1 MTEKNK
7 LKLIL
12 KKILSNSPFL
22 YKFFQKFYRNY
33 KYGTYFT
40 PINLDENTQFIVNAK
55 AFKLDLKNFNKFK
68 NKNDYFLISKNKQIK
83 NYSTKKL
90 EKLLHMI
97 KVDKK
102 DVAYDGDSF
111 AQVEITSKGFLEN
124 YLNKKPI
131 KNYPRGFFYFKDGFK
146 IGNIGCNHRSYN
158 FNGSFILPSGGE
170 TIGDQGNVTNR
181 LKYIPNLQ
189 NKTFLDIGSE
199 EGYAVFDAI
208 KKGAKFAKGLN
219 IKELKEYDFFPE
231 YSRPSKITAR
241 ERNEI
246 DKTQK
251 FLIKEYGLQNESNL
265 KFEYRNIYDL
275 SDERFDFVFC
285 FGVLYHLKN
294 PYLALENLYKVT
306 NETLIIET
314 QGIKND
320 KYLNARVYEGDGFI
334 RHSSNSLAYLLKMA
348 GFEKVDILLDAY
360 DPSMK
365 IMNIILKAQK

>member
-1 MTEKNK
+1 MFSTVVRVEFAIDIFTFGTSD
-7 LKLIL
+7 LH
-12 KKILSNSPFL
+12 
-22 YKFFQKFYRNY
+22 NY
-33 KYGTYFT
+33 H
-40 PINLDENTQFIVNAK
+40 N
-55 AFKLDLKNFNKFK
+55 
-68 NKNDYFLISKNKQIK
+68 
-83 NYSTKKL
+83 
-90 EKLLHMI
+90 
-97 KVDKK
+97 
-102 DVAYDGDSF
+102 
-111 AQVEITSKGFLEN
+111 
-124 YLNKKPI
+124 
-131 KNYPRGFFYFKDGFK
+131 
-146 IGNIGCNHRSYN
+146 
-158 FNGSFILPSGGE
+158 
-170 TIGDQGNVTNR
+170 
-181 LKYIPNLQ
+181 
-189 NKTFLDIGSE
+189 LDIGSE

-320 KYLNARVYEGDGFI
+320 KYLDERKHEF
-334 RHSSNSLAYLLKMA
+334 
-348 GFEKVDILLDAY
+348 F
-360 DPSMK
+360 
-365 IMNIILKAQK
+365 